1 MPEEPTPTEPPER
14 APASLRTALLLLVA
28 ETLLLGLITV
38 FLVYAD
44 INGQAASAMTA
55 IGSTVFAALVTGL
68 LGLLAWSLFRRRA
81 WARGPAIVLQLLLV
95 PIGVTMLTGGVPV
108 VGVLTILIGL
118 VGAGSLLAPTTRGAL
133 DRN

>member
-28 ETLLLGLITV
+28 ESVLLGLITV
-38 FLVYAD
+38 FLVFAD
-44 INGQAASAMTA
+44 INGQSASAMTA
-55 IGSTVFAALVTGL
+55 IGTTVFAALVTGL

-81 WARGPAIVLQLLLV
+81 WARGPAIVLQLLLI

-108 VGVLTILIGL
+108 VGVLTIAIGL